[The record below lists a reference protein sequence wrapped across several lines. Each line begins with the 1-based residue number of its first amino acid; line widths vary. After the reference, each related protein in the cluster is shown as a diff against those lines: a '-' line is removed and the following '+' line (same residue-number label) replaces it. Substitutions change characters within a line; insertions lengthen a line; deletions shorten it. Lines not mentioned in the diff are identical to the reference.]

1 MKELKPQTS
10 FQSLEPDFGLVR
22 HLGLFT
28 GVTMVVSSMIGSGVF
43 KKVASMA
50 GLLHSP
56 QWVIAAWLL
65 AGAVSLMGALTNAE
79 VAGLICDPGGQY
91 AYFKRMYGRAFSFFF
106 GWASFT
112 VIQSATAAAVAFV
125 FAQSLN
131 TLLPLPRL
139 NPELESLGWGGWF
152 TPLDNI
158 GVKIVAITLILALTK
173 INVRGVKNGGKVSDG
188 IAVLMLASITLLAFI
203 GFFGGAGSSD
213 NLKTDSTLEAVPLG
227 WSLFALMFLAMR
239 DAFWAY
245 EGWNNLGYLG
255 GEIKRPERN
264 IPLSLMLGVGLIV
277 LLYTG
282 VNLSYLYVLPIDELI
297 AISKTENGIAAVAV
311 IDKLLGQGG
320 VIVIS
325 ILIMIATFGSTNGV
339 LLTAS
344 RLYYAM
350 ACDKLFFKKGQ
361 ECHPVHKTPSGALWL
376 QGIWASILVLS
387 GSFDQLTNMLVF
399 AAFIYYCAMAAGVF
413 ILRFKMPDSYRPYK
427 AFGYPYIPALFIVFC
442 LVLVGV
448 ALVESPHNSLVGLG
462 LIATGLPFYLS
473 WSKAS

>member
-1 MKELKPQTS
+1 MKDSSQPSQELNS
-10 FQSLEPDFGLVR
+10 SEDFGLLR

-56 QWVIAAWLL
+56 QWVIAAWVM
-65 AGAVSLMGALTNAE
+65 AGVVSLMGALTNAE

-91 AYFKRMYGRAFSFFF
+91 AYFKRMYGRAFSFLF

-131 TLLPLPRL
+131 TLFPLPRFS
-139 NPELESLGWGGWF
+139 PQLEAIGWGGWF

-158 GVKIVAITLILALTK
+158 GVKIVAITLILIVTRVN
-173 INVRGVKNGGKVSDG
+173 IRGVKNGGKVSDG
-188 IAVLMLASITLLAFI
+188 IAILMLTGITLLTLV
-203 GFFGGAGSSD
+203 GFFGGSGSPE
-213 NLKTDSTLEAVPLG
+213 NLKTESSTEAIPLG

-277 LLYTG
+277 LLYTA

-297 AISKTENGIAAVAV
+297 AISKSENGIAAVAV
-311 IDKLLGQGG
+311 VDKLMGHGG
-320 VIVIS
+320 VVVIS
-325 ILIMIATFGSTNGV
+325 LLIMVATIGSTNGV
-339 LLTAS
+339 LMTAA

-350 ACDKLFFKKGQ
+350 ACDNLFFKKGK
-361 ECHPVHKTPSGALWL
+361 ECHPVHKTPSGALWI
-376 QGIWASILVLS
+376 QGIWASVLVLT

-413 ILRFKMPDSYRPYK
+413 VLRVKMPDSYRPYK
-427 AFGYPYIPALFIVFC
+427 AFGYPFIPAFFIVFC
-442 LVLVGV
+442 LVLVVV
-448 ALVESPHNSLVGLG
+448 ALIESPQNSLVGLG
-462 LIATGLPFYLS
+462 LIATGIPFYNR
-473 WSKAS
+473 WSKSD